1 MNERAETQSEPIKDI
16 ETTAVCSDR
25 TLCQLVESKVIREP
39 EAAAVLAPGR
49 DALTYAALLEQMQE
63 TGKTLHAIGIG
74 RNDPVAVVLPN
85 GPEMALAF
93 LGIAS
98 VATCAPLNPAYRT
111 NEFDFYLS
119 DLQAKALIVQSGSDS
134 EATRVAQKYSIPIIE
149 LMPHQE
155 ESAGMFSLA
164 VPEVSP
170 ASRSGL
176 AQAED
181 TALILH
187 TSGTTSRPKKV
198 ALSHSQLFGSAGT
211 IATSLQLTEADRCL
225 NVMPLFHVH
234 GLVGGVLASLAAGSS
249 VVCTGGFA
257 ANTFFAFLEKFRP
270 SWYTAVPAVHQAV
283 LEAAEKQP
291 HEARHSS
298 LRFIRSCSAPLPPRL
313 THELE
318 KAFDIPVIEAYG
330 MTEAGHQIASNP
342 LPPRHRKAGSVGFPT
357 GTEIN
362 IINGQGGRLLP
373 GEKGEILIRGTSVI
387 SAYSGVSAVD
397 NSSFKDGWLRTGD
410 QGYLD
415 QDGYLFISG
424 RLKEIVNRGG
434 EKISLR
440 EVDEALLEHPQVSQA
455 AAFALPHPSLGE
467 EIAAAVIV
475 RDKSQVAESSLRE
488 HLFSR
493 LAEFKVPSR
502 IWFVDQLPRTATG
515 KIRRDQ
521 LVKDLMQQQHA
532 NAATANKV
540 EMRVAEIYAEVLG
553 AQNVGA
559 GDNFFALGGDSL
571 RATQVISRRKVSH
584 VPIGTTHR
592 MKMITLRCQRPKTR
606 GRLASSASSLRKVGP
621 EYSKATQSVAPPGGK
636 HV

>member
-1 MNERAETQSEPIKDI
+1 MKERVKSRSGSLTEVGVETACLEQ
-16 ETTAVCSDR
+16 
-25 TLCQLVESKVIREP
+25 TLCQLVESKATREP
-39 EAAAVLAPGR
+39 GAAAVLAAGR

-63 TGKTLHAIGIG
+63 TGKTLNAIGIG

-119 DLQAKALIVQSGSDS
+119 DLQAKALIVQSGTDS
-134 EATRVAQKYSIPIIE
+134 EATRVAQKYSIPVIE
-149 LMPHQE
+149 LMPHAE
-155 ESAGMFSLA
+155 ESAGKFSLA
-164 VPEVSP
+164 VPKVSP
-170 ASRSGL
+170 ARCSDP

-181 TALILH
+181 AALILH

-249 VVCTGGFA
+249 VVCTEGFA
-257 ANTFFAFLEKFRP
+257 ASTFFDFLEQFRP
-270 SWYTAVPAVHQAV
+270 TWYTGVPAIHQAV
-283 LEAAEKQP
+283 LEAAEKRP
-291 HEARHSS
+291 HEARHGS
-298 LRFIRSCSAPLPPRL
+298 LRFIRSCSAPLLPRL
-313 THELE
+313 MHELE
-318 KAFDIPVIEAYG
+318 KAFGIPVIEAYG

-342 LPPRHRKAGSVGFPT
+342 LPPCHRKAGSVGLPT
-357 GTEIN
+357 GTEIT
-362 IINGQGGRLLP
+362 IMNGQGGTLLP
-373 GEKGEILIRGTSVI
+373 GEKGEILIRGASVI
-387 SAYSGVSAVD
+387 SAYAGAPAVD

-467 EIAAAVIV
+467 EIAAAVIA
-475 RDKSQVAESSLRE
+475 RDKSQVTESNLRE
-488 HLFSR
+488 YLFAR

-521 LVKDLMQQQHA
+521 LVEDLMQQQHA

-540 EMRVAEIYAEVLG
+540 ETVVAEIYADVLG

-571 RATQVISRRKVSH
+571 RATQVLSRVRAAFEVNLPIAIVFTKPTVAELAQAIVSAQ
-584 VPIGTTHR
+584 G
-592 MKMITLRCQRPKTR
+592 
-606 GRLASSASSLRKVGP
+606 
-621 EYSKATQSVAPPGGK
+621 
-636 HV
+636 